1 VHLRYYAPCYE
12 KETHEKI
19 LNYLEDIKKLH
30 NINYEEIPVRH
41 WVPEW
46 YSRKAEIS
54 EAYVYDN
61 HLKPYSSLILSNCN
75 KLLQMGLDLHCDTVS
90 SKFKS
95 RSGNIYVAGTIAV
108 VENGVTL
115 LALADKDEIFEFLKA
130 LLREGWNLLNM
141 LEKTKPKTIVEP
153 REREKEIKRALI
165 LALSKNFDYV
175 LMDVKL
181 NALSGDEWDPFIYFS
196 PDADIIAVNERE
208 NHIIGIEVKGYRSN
222 KGIIQKANIYEAI
235 GEAMMYLLN
244 PYMKYKG
251 EKIEGS
257 IFDEVWLCYPY
268 KRDFEDFKRVIE
280 ITPIG
285 LLSAYEG
292 VVKRP
297 EKNPFVNERAKEI
310 FLENLSTFRS
320 YIQGG
325 RKMHKI
331 V

>member
-1 VHLRYYAPCYE
+1 
-12 KETHEKI
+12 
-19 LNYLEDIKKLH
+19 
-30 NINYEEIPVRH
+30 
-41 WVPEW
+41 
-46 YSRKAEIS
+46 
-54 EAYVYDN
+54 
-61 HLKPYSSLILSNCN
+61 
-75 KLLQMGLDLHCDTVS
+75 
-90 SKFKS
+90 
-95 RSGNIYVAGTIAV
+95 
-108 VENGVTL
+108 
-115 LALADKDEIFEFLKA
+115 
-130 LLREGWNLLNM
+130 
-141 LEKTKPKTIVEP
+141 
-153 REREKEIKRALI
+153 
-165 LALSKNFDYV
+165 
-175 LMDVKL
+175 
-181 NALSGDEWDPFIYFS
+181 
-196 PDADIIAVNERE
+196 
-208 NHIIGIEVKGYRSN
+208 
-222 KGIIQKANIYEAI
+222 
-235 GEAMMYLLN
+235 MMYLLN
-244 PYMKYKG
+244 PYMKYKW